1 MEPIIDRLHYPTAD
15 LGALQAEQSLAGLP
29 LMTALRK
36 LGLTDQNLLGEEF
49 SKPFAVTAAAE
60 HYFPMLLTSGKTTHG
75 DRPLLLTD
83 LKTAITMRRAEA
95 RRRKAGRGIYRKPKP
110 AKVRQ
115 VLATNRAQD
124 ALKAARRTPAQV
136 AAAMGLPKAPPP
148 PSVPLSLAAMHAQA
162 TRLVEQIE
170 KLQARLRELV

>member
-95 RRRKAGRGIYRKPKP
+95 RRRKAGRGVYRKPKR
-110 AKVRQ
+110 AKAVQRH
-115 VLATNRAQD
+115 T
-124 ALKAARRTPAQV
+124 TAQV
-136 AAAMGLPKAPPP
+136 AKMLGLPKAPPP

>member
-110 AKVRQ
+110 VQ
-115 VLATNRAQD
+115 
-124 ALKAARRTPAQV
+124 RRTTVQV

-162 TRLVEQIE
+162 TRLVEQIA
-170 KLQARLRELV
+170 KLQARLRELE